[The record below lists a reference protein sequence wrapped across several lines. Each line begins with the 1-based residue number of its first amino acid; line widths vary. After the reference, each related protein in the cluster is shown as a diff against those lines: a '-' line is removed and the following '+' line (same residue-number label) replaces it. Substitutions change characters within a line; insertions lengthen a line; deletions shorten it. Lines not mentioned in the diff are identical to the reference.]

1 MKKVGPYDNAP
12 QKPEAGQT
20 LKYFETQEGLTAL
33 SADPGLRSGA
43 RLTKANLSPPK
54 PVQPASAGKQAV
66 IRRSFEAATAAA
78 FSECRSAASPA
89 SITNNGVLSVNVV
102 G

>member
-1 MKKVGPYDNAP
+1 MCRPWGKKVGPYDNTP

-33 SADPGLRSGA
+33 SVDPGLQSGA
-43 RLTKANLSPPK
+43 RLTKADLSPRK

-66 IRRSFEAATAAA
+66 LRRALEAATATPAA
-78 FSECRSAASPA
+78 SAAST
-89 SITNNGVLSVNVV
+89 TNIGVLPVSVV

>member
-1 MKKVGPYDNAP
+1 MKKVGPYDNTP

-33 SADPGLRSGA
+33 SVDPGLRSGA

-66 IRRSFEAATAAA
+66 LRRSCEAAPVAA
-78 FSECRSAASPA
+78 FSACRPAATPA
-89 SITNNGVLSVNVV
+89 STTNNGVLAVNVV